1 MWIPLDRVSHLNIL
15 VTGYASGLEPTLGKV
30 IGLSNNGPS
39 MQQLLKRTIINLVAP
54 LAALVACASHQSSAR
69 TPAGPSDMA
78 AAHGGSPIDAK
89 LTSVL
94 AGSQRTAEE
103 RARDVYRH
111 PRETLEFF
119 GVQEKMTVI
128 ELSAG
133 RGWYTAVLAP
143 LLGPSGALTVTAA
156 DPNGP
161 ADSEGTKN
169 AKFLAE
175 RLGRDP
181 ATFGNVTIRTV
192 DWSQKGVSLGPDS
205 SADMVVTFRNW
216 HGWVNAGVIDN
227 VLSAALR
234 VLKPGGVLGV
244 EEHRA
249 KPDGSGDPKVIGES
263 GYVPES
269 AVLRAAEAAGFR
281 FVAKSEVNANPL
293 DTKDYPKGVWTLP
306 PTLRLGDVDREKY
319 VRIGES
325 DRMTLKF
332 IKP

>member
-1 MWIPLDRVSHLNIL
+1 
-15 VTGYASGLEPTLGKV
+15 
-30 IGLSNNGPS
+30 
-39 MQQLLKRTIINLVAP
+39 MQQLLKIINLVAP
-54 LAALVACASHQSSAR
+54 LASLMACAGNQTSSS
-69 TPAGPSDMA
+69 TPAAPSDA
-78 AAHGGSPIDAK
+78 TTARGGSAIDAR

-94 AGSQRTAEE
+94 AGPQRTAEE
-103 RARDVYRH
+103 RARDIYRH

-119 GVQEKMTVI
+119 GIQEKLTVV

-133 RGWYTAVLAP
+133 RGWYTAILAP

-181 ATFGNVTIRTV
+181 ATFGNVVIRTV
-192 DWSQKGVSLGPDS
+192 DWSQRGASLGPDS

-216 HGWVNAGVIDN
+216 HGWVNAGVLDN

-249 KPDGSGDPKVIGES
+249 SANGSSDPKVIGET

-269 AVLRAAEAAGFR
+269 TVIAAAEGAGFK
-281 FVAKSEVNANPL
+281 FVAKSEVNANPK

-306 PTLRLGDVDREKY
+306 PTLRLGDVEREKY